1 MPTIGTFTKAGE
13 IFTGTIL
20 TLTLNV
26 TVNIVAADRGSDQ
39 SPDYRIYWGSVDCGA
54 AWKRVNDAGRD
65 FLSVKLDDPAFPY
78 PVYASLF
85 ADEDPDI
92 FNLVWSRPKGR

>member
-1 MPTIGTFTKAGE
+1 MPTIGTFTKAGD

-26 TVNIVAADRGSDQ
+26 TVNIVPADRVSDQ
-39 SPDYRIYWGSVDCGA
+39 SPDYRIHWGCVDCGA
-54 AWKRVNDAGRD
+54 AWKRTNDAGQA
-65 FLSVKLDDPAFPY
+65 FLSVKLDDPAFPH
-78 PVYASLF
+78 PIYASLF
-85 ADEDPDI
+85 ADDDENR